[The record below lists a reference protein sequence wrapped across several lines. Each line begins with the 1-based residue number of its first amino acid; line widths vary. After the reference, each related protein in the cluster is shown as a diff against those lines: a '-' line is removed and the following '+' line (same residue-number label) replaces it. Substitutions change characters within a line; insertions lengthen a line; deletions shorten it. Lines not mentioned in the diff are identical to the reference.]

1 MFRFSSE
8 DRDYHKYRI
17 YNNDT
22 GESTDEECHP
32 KEIKLFNFDI
42 FNMEGDEI
50 KIVNSPTRL
59 GTISGVLALD
69 NLQTYGKYKGRFL
82 YKCVPDDCRLPVF
95 LVPFKK
101 KIGFNKKVENRY
113 VVIRFRHWADKHPF
127 GIIEHNIGHV
137 SDLSSFYE
145 YQLYC
150 RSLNTSIQKFNY
162 ETRKKIR
169 EYTSHELIQQIKK
182 CYDVESREERQIVSI
197 DPTNSKDFDD
207 AIGFVDGSETCILT
221 IYIANVPLWLDF
233 LELWGSFSERIATIY
248 LPDRKLPMLPTVLSE
263 DLCSLREGETR
274 FAIALDIC
282 VNKVTGEIVNTVIKN
297 TAIIVTNNLRYDT
310 KKQEKC
316 GLYKQIKILTELIN
330 RRGKY
335 IECIRSSHDVVACLM
350 ILMNN
355 ICANQLYASNEG
367 IFRTMTLK
375 KDEDVLKTD
384 IPDDPDIK
392 QFLNIW
398 GSSGGN
404 YCKWDN
410 ASSHDMLKLDRYIH
424 ITSPI
429 RRLVDLLNIIKI
441 QSLQNVTN
449 FSENATLFYN
459 KWTTCENIKMI
470 NETMRSIRNVQNNCS
485 LLHMCTMD
493 PTMFLSSHEG
503 FIFDKI
509 VRVDKMYQYQIYF
522 KHIKIVK
529 KLITSVDIPVNI
541 NKNFRIHHFVDEA
554 RLYKKLR
561 VSMIND

>member
-1 MFRFSSE
+1 
-8 DRDYHKYRI
+8 
-17 YNNDT
+17 
-22 GESTDEECHP
+22 
-32 KEIKLFNFDI
+32 
-42 FNMEGDEI
+42 
-50 KIVNSPTRL
+50 
-59 GTISGVLALD
+59 
-69 NLQTYGKYKGRFL
+69 
-82 YKCVPDDCRLPVF
+82 
-95 LVPFKK
+95 
-101 KIGFNKKVENRY
+101 
-113 VVIRFRHWADKHPF
+113 
-127 GIIEHNIGHV
+127 
-137 SDLSSFYE
+137 
-145 YQLYC
+145 
-150 RSLNTSIQKFNY
+150 
-162 ETRKKIR
+162 
-169 EYTSHELIQQIKK
+169 
-182 CYDVESREERQIVSI
+182 
-197 DPTNSKDFDD
+197 
-207 AIGFVDGSETCILT
+207 
-221 IYIANVPLWLDF
+221 
-233 LELWGSFSERIATIY
+233 
-248 LPDRKLPMLPTVLSE
+248 
-263 DLCSLREGETR
+263 
-274 FAIALDIC
+274 
-282 VNKVTGEIVNTVIKN
+282 
-297 TAIIVTNNLRYDT
+297 
-310 KKQEKC
+310 
-316 GLYKQIKILTELIN
+316 
-330 RRGKY
+330 
-335 IECIRSSHDVVACLM
+335 
-350 ILMNN
+350 MNN

-375 KDEDVLKTD
+375 NDEDVLKTD

-449 FSENATLFYN
+449 FSEKATLFYN

-485 LLHMCTMD
+485 LLHMCTVD

-561 VSMIND
+561 ISVIND